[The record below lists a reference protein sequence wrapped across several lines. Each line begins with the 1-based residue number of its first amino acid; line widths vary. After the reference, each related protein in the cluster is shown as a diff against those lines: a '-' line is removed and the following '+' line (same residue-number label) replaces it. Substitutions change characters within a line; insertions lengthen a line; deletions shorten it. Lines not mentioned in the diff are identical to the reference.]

1 MGMNRKVRL
10 YRVITYCIAFY
21 AALAF
26 LLLGPVGIL
35 KSDRMVAGNEVPAGN
50 VEVRLDRQVQ
60 QVIVAEGTWL
70 RYLDLYVTSEDS
82 AGKTYNLLVYDSN
95 NERLLQRQLALPET
109 EIPGF
114 VRLPIGV
121 ETVPGQL
128 YVWQLQGTDTPLT
141 LAFENTGETG
151 LTAFGNYYVLEN
163 GQSFMQEAQNIVMRL
178 TYTDSPSA
186 KKMAAL
192 YGGLLAAAGIC
203 IALTEY
209 RGRKSQKLKREVRL
223 QTAVRLTAGPV
234 LFGTV
239 LYLCDAVFRRNL
251 FGGQPEDKI
260 VYGLGIGI
268 AAAFFAWAIF
278 APRRGAAGQPLREL
292 FSESGMDWLQ
302 SAAFAGVLWGTIR
315 FMNAQYQFQQ
325 DMAYRQVLFA
335 SALVLLTMGPAK
347 ALLHKYSALWVGL
360 SALAG
365 IIWYGI
371 RKASLPAEEAE
382 QKLSLLRWDIFIAV
396 AAGLVL
402 IALWDKIRRRTFV
415 FSKVNRLYA
424 GLLIV
429 LFALLLI
436 FRNTRTWPIY
446 LLVVFGLFYLFYL
459 GWENRDRLLYDF
471 CNGVT
476 LNFALALI
484 FALAR
489 RPFRAWVYS
498 RYNFVFHTVTITA
511 TYLTLVL
518 CALTVRLLMKLYKGK
533 RLTDLWGTLLLY
545 GMAMALL
552 FFTLSRTGYLAV
564 VVMTAVILPF
574 VTFVC
579 YRKGIGPFLRYA
591 GCMLLSAVL
600 CLPVA
605 YTGVRILPALYNDPY
620 IYEVEESAAAIHRD
634 DPKDSTGYMS
644 VSYFKYVMDNKLFA
658 EAEAGK
664 LSPRDWMSCLAGKT
678 VVLPGSVLM
687 ASAEGSVSEMSDLE
701 GFSNGRLEIFQSYI
715 GNWNLTG
722 HDQMGVTLPDGSTS
736 VHAHNTYLQ
745 AIHDHG
751 LITGA
756 VYLIFGVVSAGMMF
770 RYAAKR
776 GREEACAALPL
787 AVFIGFAVAGLVEWI
802 FHPCNP
808 MGYSAMVVL
817 APLLLSDRKSRSGK
831 VFEK

>member
-1 MGMNRKVRL
+1 MEMNRKIRGYRL
-10 YRVITYCIAFY
+10 ITYCIAFY
-21 AALAF
+21 AVLAF
-26 LLLGPVGIL
+26 LLLGPAGIL
-35 KSDRMVAGNEVPAGN
+35 KSDRTVAGNEAPAGS

-70 RYLDLYVTSEDS
+70 RYLDLYVTSEES
-82 AGKTYNLLVYDSN
+82 GGRTYNLLVYDSQN
-95 NERLLQRQLALPET
+95 QRLLQRQIALPET

-128 YVWQLQGTDTPLT
+128 YVWQLQGTDTPLS
-141 LAFENTGETG
+141 LAYENTGETG
-151 LTAFGNYYVLEN
+151 LTTFGNYYVLED
-163 GQSFMQEAQNIVMRL
+163 GQSFMQEAQNIVMRV

-192 YGGLLAAAGIC
+192 YGALFAAVAIC
-203 IALTEY
+203 IALAEY
-209 RGRKSQKLKREVRL
+209 QGRKSQKLKREVRL
-223 QTAVRLTAGPV
+223 QTAVRLTLGPA
-234 LFGTV
+234 LCCAV
-239 LYLCDAVFRRNL
+239 LYLCYAVFGQNL
-251 FGGQPEDKI
+251 FGGKPEDKI

-268 AAAFFAWAIF
+268 AAAFFAWVIF
-278 APRRGAAGQPLREL
+278 APRKSGEGRPFGEL
-292 FSESGMDWLQ
+292 VSGEGMDWLQ
-302 SAAFAGVLWGTIR
+302 AAAFAGALWGTIR

-347 ALLHKYSALWVGL
+347 ALLHRYSVLWTGL

-365 IIWYGI
+365 TVFYGLQ
-371 RKASLPAEEAE
+371 KSSLAEEDAV
-382 QKLSLLRWDIFIAV
+382 QKLSLLRWDILIAI
-396 AAGLVL
+396 AAGLAV

-415 FSKVNRLYA
+415 FFGINRLYA
-424 GLLIV
+424 ALFGALLI
-429 LFALLLI
+429 LLLV
-436 FRNTRTWPIY
+436 FRNTRTWPVY
-446 LLVVFGLFYLFYL
+446 LVVVFGLFYLFYL
-459 GWENRDRLLYDF
+459 GWENRDRLLYNF

-476 LNFALALI
+476 LNFALAVI

-518 CALTVRLLMKLYKGK
+518 CALTVRLLWKLHKGK
-533 RLTDLWGTLLLY
+533 RLTDFSGTLLLY
-545 GMAMALL
+545 GMAAAFL

-564 VVMTAVILPF
+564 VVMTVILVPF
-574 VTFVC
+574 VTFFVF
-579 YRKGIGPFLRYA
+579 RQGAAAFFRYA

-600 CLPVA
+600 CVPVA

-658 EAEAGK
+658 AAGEEG
-664 LSPRDWMSCLAGKT
+664 LSPRAWMSCLAGET
-678 VVLPGSVLM
+678 AVLPGSVLV
-687 ASAEGSVSEMSDLE
+687 ASAGEDAQLSDLE
-701 GFSNGRLEIFQSYI
+701 EFSNGRLEIFKSYI

-722 HDQMGVTLPDGSTS
+722 HSRMGVTLPDGSTS

-745 AIHDHG
+745 VIHDHG
-751 LITGA
+751 LLTGA
-756 VYLIFGVVSAGMMF
+756 VYLVFGLASAVMMF
-770 RYAAKR
+770 GYALRHGKKD
-776 GREEACAALPL
+776 GCAALPL

-808 MGYSAMVVL
+808 LGYSAMVVL
-817 APLLLSDRKSRSGK
+817 APLLLSDRKLKSGK
-831 VFEK
+831 VFKK